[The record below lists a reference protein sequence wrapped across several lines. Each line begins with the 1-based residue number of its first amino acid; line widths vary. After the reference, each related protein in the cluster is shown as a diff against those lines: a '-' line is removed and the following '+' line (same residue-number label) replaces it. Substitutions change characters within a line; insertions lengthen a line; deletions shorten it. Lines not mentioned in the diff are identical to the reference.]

1 MNIDEVRRNLAAI
14 NWALDELPE
23 TANVLIA
30 QMDETLGV
38 RIQIESG
45 SGFFKC
51 YEAFETEHRTT
62 QEGYGVIERS
72 RFVFGVKVSE
82 IERA

>member
-1 MNIDEVRRNLAAI
+1 MTIDEVRRGLAAI

-45 SGFFKC
+45 SGW
-51 YEAFETEHRTT
+51 FERGQPHELKRRTAK
-62 QEGYGVIERS
+62 EGYGVTERI
-72 RFVFGVKVSE
+72 RFVCGVQIFEV
-82 IERA
+82 ERQ

>member
-1 MNIDEVRRNLAAI
+1 MSIDEVRRGLAAI

-23 TANVLIA
+23 TANVLMA
-30 QMDETLGV
+30 DVDDSFGV

-45 SGFFKC
+45 SGFF
-51 YEAFETEHRTT
+51 EDGAAFETKHRTAL
-62 QEGYGVIERS
+62 EGYGVIERS
-72 RFVFGVKVSE
+72 RVIQNAFVHE